1 MQPWPSR
8 PYPNDDVFDARVPFN
23 AKPFYIVS
31 LFRCF
36 GYETNDF
43 EQFTMDGC
51 VVCIIFCLLLA
62 CFEGDP
68 RAKWLSHIRRNRQSL
83 VCCRCNFSPSRNV
96 EKREWIANF
105 YGYMEIFQH
114 GDDWIVCW
122 AACCFEEKRKYLVR
136 YTRTIVHNYTICAPV
151 TSGIWIMSIFLSTSR
166 AQSISL
172 VYVFLSF
179 LKAKR

>member
-23 AKPFYIVS
+23 AKPFYIAS

-62 CFEGDP
+62 CYEGDP

-96 EKREWIANF
+96 EKREWIASF

-122 AACCFEEKRKYLVR
+122 AACCFEEKRKCFVRYLVQLF
-136 YTRTIVHNYTICAPV
+136 IIILFVHRSQVESELWAYFYPLAGHNQFRRCTFFSCH
-151 TSGIWIMSIFLSTSR
+151 F
-166 AQSISL
+166 
-172 VYVFLSF
+172 
-179 LKAKR
+179 